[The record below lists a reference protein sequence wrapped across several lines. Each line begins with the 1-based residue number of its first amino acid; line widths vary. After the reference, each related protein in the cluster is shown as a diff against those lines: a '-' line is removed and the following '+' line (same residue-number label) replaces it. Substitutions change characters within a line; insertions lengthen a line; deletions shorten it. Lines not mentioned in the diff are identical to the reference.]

1 VKGLRLTKLK
11 QCKHSFNIEYIRG
24 EKIRRDQDKSQ
35 GRRREKESGREM
47 KRQADRQ
54 SGRKVDREREGG
66 EEGGEEGE
74 EEKRRPGGTKRATLK
89 LI

>member
-1 VKGLRLTKLK
+1 MKGLRLTKLK

-66 EEGGEEGE
+66 EEGE